1 MMDVIGFEA
10 LVVWKMAIAR
20 EKRSQ
25 CERANKASLV
35 FNLKLL
41 KCLEH
46 TLSL

>member
-1 MMDVIGFEA
+1 MDVIGFEA

-41 KCLEH
+41 RRLEQMI
-46 TLSL
+46 SL